1 MISSHGLFWV
11 SGARNTSANPEAGT
25 DTESVI
31 SSGSCPGEFSGKH
44 EGNTVNNLKK
54 IDLHIHST
62 VSDGTDTP
70 EEILALVKKACI
82 RLFALTDHDAIKG
95 CLVLRK
101 ILKEDD
107 PQFVTGAEF
116 SCRDDEGQYHIL
128 GYGYDPNA
136 KSINGL
142 VEKGHSIRM
151 NKVRA
156 RLELLKSKFGFSF
169 PEEEIQNL
177 MAQDNPGKPHIA
189 NLMAKYGYARS
200 RDEAMKEYL
209 NKLRVQFG
217 YISPEEAIA
226 AILKGGGIPVL
237 AHPSYGNGDQL
248 ILGEEMERRLRRL
261 KDFGLR
267 GMEAFYS
274 GFPERMV
281 RDMLDYAE
289 KYDLLVTAGSDFHG
303 SNKLV
308 KLGDTGLDLGT
319 EFPERLRLFLE
330 EISVI

>member
-1 MISSHGLFWV
+1 M
-11 SGARNTSANPEAGT
+11 
-25 DTESVI
+25 
-31 SSGSCPGEFSGKH
+31 
-44 EGNTVNNLKK
+44 NNLKK

-107 PQFVTGAEF
+107 PHFVTGAEF
-116 SCRDDEGQYHIL
+116 SCRDEEGQYHIL

>member
-1 MISSHGLFWV
+1 M
-11 SGARNTSANPEAGT
+11 
-25 DTESVI
+25 
-31 SSGSCPGEFSGKH
+31 
-44 EGNTVNNLKK
+44 NNLKK

-101 ILKEDD
+101 ILKED
-107 PQFVTGAEF
+107 
-116 SCRDDEGQYHIL
+116 IL

>member
-1 MISSHGLFWV
+1 M
-11 SGARNTSANPEAGT
+11 
-25 DTESVI
+25 
-31 SSGSCPGEFSGKH
+31 
-44 EGNTVNNLKK
+44 NNLKK

-107 PQFVTGAEF
+107 PHFVTGAEF
-116 SCRDDEGQYHIL
+116 SC
-128 GYGYDPNA
+128 
-136 KSINGL
+136 
-142 VEKGHSIRM
+142 IRM

>member
-1 MISSHGLFWV
+1 M
-11 SGARNTSANPEAGT
+11 A
-25 DTESVI
+25 
-31 SSGSCPGEFSGKH
+31 EFSGKY
-44 EGNTVNNLKK
+44 EGNRVKKPEK

-70 EEILALVKKACI
+70 EEILALVKEAGI
-82 RLFALTDHDAIKG
+82 GLFALTDHDAIKG
-95 CLVLRK
+95 CEILRK
-101 ILKEDD
+101 VLKAGD

-128 GYGYDPNA
+128 GYGYDPKA
-136 KSINGL
+136 RSVNGL
-142 VEKGHSIRM
+142 VEKGHRIRM

-156 RLELLKSKFGFSF
+156 RLELLQSKFGFSF
-169 PEEEIQNL
+169 PEEELQNL
-177 MAQDNPGKPHIA
+177 LAQDNPGTPHIA
-189 NLMAKYGYARS
+189 NLMAKYGYAKS
-200 RDEAMKEYL
+200 RDQAMKEYL

-217 YISPEEAIA
+217 YISPEEAID

-248 ILGEEMERRLRRL
+248 ILGEDMERRLRRL

-281 RDMLDYAE
+281 RDMLEYSDR
-289 KYDLLVTAGSDFHG
+289 YDLLVTAGSDFHG

-319 EFPERLRLFLE
+319 EFPVRLSRFLE
-330 EISVI
+330 EISAK